1 MKILLLLFVLAFI
14 GLYVVLGAVR
24 HIGRMLMG
32 DPEPPRGKQQQ
43 PPRRKSQKSGIDT
56 SGTKPRKK
64 VIAKDEGEYIDYEE
78 VHDK

>member
-32 DPEPPRGKQQQ
+32 DSEPPRSKQQ
-43 PPRRKSQKSGIDT
+43 PRRHRQKSDLDT
-56 SGTKPRKK
+56 SGAKPRKK